1 MIVVSDT
8 SPIGSLIL
16 IERLELLPAIFG
28 QVLIPEKVF
37 KELLVL
43 ETDFGPFLVFP
54 IKAKI
59 FQTKP
64 KRGGKKI
71 AAFLSH
77 IGIQK
82 PNKKRC
88 HPEPF
93 LPPPPQCLDN
103 NNCQR
108 GW

>member
-37 KELLVL
+37 TELLVL

-54 IKAKI
+54 IKAKS

-64 KRGGKKI
+64 KRGGK
-71 AAFLSH
+71 
-77 IGIQK
+77 
-82 PNKKRC
+82 RT
-88 HPEPF
+88 
-93 LPPPPQCLDN
+93 LPS
-103 NNCQR
+103 
-108 GW
+108 

>member
-37 KELLVL
+37 TELLVL

-54 IKAKI
+54 IKAKS

-64 KRGGKKI
+64 KRGGKKSAVI
-71 AAFLSH
+71 LL
-77 IGIQK
+77 
-82 PNKKRC
+82 
-88 HPEPF
+88 PF
-93 LPPPPQCLDN
+93 TPPLQYLDTN
-103 NNCQR
+103 NTQR

>member
-37 KELLVL
+37 TELLVL

-54 IKAKI
+54 IKAKS

-64 KRGGKKI
+64 KRGGI
-71 AAFLSH
+71 LSTSLRW
-77 IGIQK
+77 ISEWLRLRK
-82 PNKKRC
+82 PPTSPIFRNRYS
-88 HPEPF
+88 
-93 LPPPPQCLDN
+93 
-103 NNCQR
+103 
-108 GW
+108 